1 MCCRSTHI
9 SLNSPWKLA
18 AGKFGKRMRVEP
30 YASKRNRV
38 SMNADPNTE
47 GDAAWLHERFTLES
61 LNPDYKS
68 WDVASVGT
76 VRVLGEFLFV
86 V

>member
-1 MCCRSTHI
+1 M
-9 SLNSPWKLA
+9 
-18 AGKFGKRMRVEP
+18 
-30 YASKRNRV
+30 
-38 SMNADPNTE
+38 E

-68 WDVASVGT
+68 WDVASAGT